1 MIFAVFRTH
10 LSRLRRDRAAFV
22 LAFVVPI
29 VFFSIFAGLFGGSRS
44 GGTRRISLAVVDED
58 ASENSRR
65 FAAALKSEKGLSIV
79 TGRVPEG
86 QSAETAETPF
96 DRSTAEAAVRA
107 GTVPAALII
116 PKGFGASPLTFGPA
130 ASRPKLELLADSADP
145 VAAPVISGLLQGIAA
160 TAMPDVMAQTGVQE
174 LEKWGGGLTP
184 EQRSKMEEN
193 IRLLRERSA
202 AKGPSGGA
210 AAGGLVDVEVRDV
223 LGESKKN
230 PTSALIAAGLGVMFL
245 LFSASGAGGALIEE
259 AESGTLDRILST
271 HVTMSR
277 LLLGKIV
284 YLSAVAVVQ
293 LTVMF
298 VWGEIFFGLELH
310 RHLAGFLIMTVV
322 TALASSCFGL
332 LLAAMARSRM
342 QLVALSNL
350 LILAMSALGGSMVP
364 RYLLSD
370 TVRKLGLV
378 TINAWAIDGF
388 MKVFWRDEPIAHLW
402 PQVLVLLAASAL
414 LFAGARRLARRWD
427 VA

>member
-29 VFFSIFAGLFGGSRS
+29 VFFSIFAAIFGGSRG
-44 GGTRRISLAVVDED
+44 GGTRRITLAVVDED
-58 ASENSRR
+58 GSENSRR
-65 FAAALKSEKGLSIV
+65 FVEALKSEKGLAVV
-79 TGRVPEG
+79 TGNVPEG
-86 QSAETAETPF
+86 QRDESLF
-96 DRSTAEAAVRA
+96 DRSTAEAAVRG

-116 PKGFGASPLTFGPA
+116 PKGFGGTPISFGPSA
-130 ASRPKLELLADSADP
+130 ARPKLELMADSADP
-145 VAAPVISGLLQGIAA
+145 VAAPVVSGLLQGIAA

-174 LEKWGGGLTP
+174 LEKWGGTLTP

-193 IRLLRERSA
+193 IRVLRERRA
-202 AKGPSGGA
+202 AKAPSGGA
-210 AAGGLVDVEVRDV
+210 AAGGLVDVEVKDI
-223 LGESKKN
+223 LGQSKKN
-230 PTSALIAAGLGVMFL
+230 PTSALLAAGLGVMFL

-259 AESGTLDRILST
+259 AESGTLDRVLST
-271 HVTMSR
+271 NVSMGR
-277 LLLGKIV
+277 LLLGKVV
-284 YLSAVAVVQ
+284 YLSAVAVMQ

-298 VWGEIFFGLELH
+298 AWGELFFGLELH
-310 RHLAGFLIMTVV
+310 RHLAGFLIMTVA
-322 TALASSCFGL
+322 TAVASSCFGL
-332 LLAAMARSRM
+332 VLAAMARSRM

-370 TVRKLGLV
+370 TVQKLGLV

-402 PQVLVLLAASAL
+402 PQVLVLLGASAL
-414 LFAGARRLARRWD
+414 LFVGARRLARRWD

>member
-29 VFFSIFAGLFGGSRS
+29 VFFSIFAAIFGGSRG
-44 GGTRRISLAVVDED
+44 GGTRRITLAVVDED
-58 ASENSRR
+58 GSENSRR
-65 FAAALKSEKGLSIV
+65 FVQALKAEKGLSIV
-79 TGRVPEG
+79 TGQVPEG
-86 QSAETAETPF
+86 QRSESPF

-116 PKGFGASPLTFGPA
+116 PRGFGATPISFGP
-130 ASRPKLELLADSADP
+130 SSGRPKLELLADSADP
-145 VAAPVISGLLQGIAA
+145 VAAPVVSGLLQGVAA
-160 TAMPDVMAQTGVQE
+160 TAMPDVMAQTGVEQ
-174 LEKWGGGLTP
+174 LERWGGTLTP

-193 IRLLRERSA
+193 IRVLREGRA
-202 AKGPSGGA
+202 AKGATGGA
-210 AAGGLVDVEVRDV
+210 ASAGLVDVEVRDI
-223 LGESKKN
+223 LGQSKKN
-230 PTSALIAAGLGVMFL
+230 PTSALLAAGLGVMFL
-245 LFSASGAGGALIEE
+245 LFSAAGAGGALIEE
-259 AESGTLDRILST
+259 AESGTLDRVLST
-271 HVTMSR
+271 HVSMGR
-277 LLLGKIV
+277 LLFGKVV
-284 YLSAVAVVQ
+284 YLSAVAVTQ

-298 VWGEIFFGLELH
+298 VWGELFFGLELH
-310 RHLAGFLIMTVV
+310 RHLPGFFLMTIV

-332 LLAAMARSRM
+332 VLAAMARSRM

-364 RYLLSD
+364 RYLLSE
-370 TVRKLGLV
+370 TVQKLGLV

>member
-29 VFFSIFAGLFGGSRS
+29 VFFSIFAGIFGGSR
-44 GGTRRISLAVVDED
+44 GGGVRKISLALVDED
-58 ASENSRR
+58 NTENSRR
-65 FAAALKSEKGLSIV
+65 FAAALKADKGLAVV
-79 TGRVPEG
+79 TGRIPDGKTSE
-86 QSAETAETPF
+86 SPF
-96 DRSTAEAAVRA
+96 DRASAEAAVRA
-107 GTVPAALII
+107 GNIPAALII
-116 PKGFGASPLTFGPA
+116 PRGFGQAPISFGPGP
-130 ASRPKLELLADSADP
+130 RPRLELLADSADP
-145 VAAPVISGLLQGIAA
+145 VAAPMISGLLQGIAA
-160 TAMPDVMAQTGVQE
+160 SAMPDVMAQTGVQE
-174 LEKWGGGLTP
+174 LEKWGGGLTS
-184 EQRSKMEEN
+184 EQRTKMDQG
-193 IRLLRERSA
+193 IRNLRERSA
-202 AKGPSGGA
+202 AKGDAGGA
-210 AAGGLVDVEVRDV
+210 SAGTLLDVQVKDL
-223 LGESKKN
+223 LGSSKKN

-259 AESGTLDRILST
+259 AESGTLDRVLST
-271 HVTMSR
+271 NVSMTR
-277 LLLGKIV
+277 LLLGKAT
-284 YLSAVAVVQ
+284 YLSAVAVMQ

-298 VWGEIFFGLELH
+298 AWGEMFFGLELH
-310 RHLAGFLIMTVV
+310 QHVPGFLIMTVV

-370 TVRKLGLV
+370 TVQKLGLV

-388 MKVFWRDEPIAHLW
+388 MKVFWRDEPVTQLW
-402 PQVLVLLAASAL
+402 PQALVLLGASAL